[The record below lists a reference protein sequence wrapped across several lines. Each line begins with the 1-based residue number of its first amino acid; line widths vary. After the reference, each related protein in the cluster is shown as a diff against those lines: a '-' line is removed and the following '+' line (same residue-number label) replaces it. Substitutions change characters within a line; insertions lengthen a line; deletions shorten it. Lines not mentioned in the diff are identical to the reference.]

1 MSDGRII
8 IDTEIDN
15 SGLESGLKKTTASA
29 KSQAAKLAAEYK
41 KQGMSASE
49 AFKKAW
55 SEIER
60 DSEVQSSKTA
70 KNWENSTGKINEI
83 AKKGLK
89 AVTGVITV
97 AATTIGAMG
106 TVAIKVGS
114 DFEAGMSKVQA
125 ISGATGKE
133 LEALTEKAKEMGAK
147 TKFSAGE
154 SAQAFQYMAMAGW
167 KTGDMLNGIEG
178 IMNLAA
184 ASGEDLAMVSDI
196 VTDALTA
203 FGLQAKDSAHFADVL
218 AKASSNSNTNVGLM
232 GYTFQYVAPVAGALG
247 YSIEDCA
254 VAIGLMANAGIKGEK
269 SGTALRTL
277 FTNLISP
284 TDTVAGAMKRLGI
297 ETVNTDGTMKP
308 LNELL
313 LEMRGSFAGLT
324 DEQKASEAAALAG
337 KEAMSGLLAIVNAS
351 DEDFNNLTAAIAD
364 SNGAAEEMATIMQ
377 DNLAGKLEQLGGG
390 LETLGL
396 TAYEKFQGP
405 MKEAIDTAI
414 EAVDSLV
421 SSLNDGE
428 LGESVDRIAEGFGNL
443 AESVAEGAEIWL
455 PKILDC
461 LVWIMDNGEQVSG
474 LILAIGSAWASW
486 KVLSSLAAILPV
498 VIGFVSTLFLELA
511 TAPTIMAGVSGAM
524 AMLGGLV
531 TVIIGLISALIAG
544 IVYLWNTNDGF
555 RDAIINA
562 WNAIKDAGKAVWE
575 WLVKF
580 FTEDI
585 PNAWQAMMDW
595 FGSVGDWFVELWEN
609 IKQRFVD
616 GWNSIV
622 AFFTES
628 IPAWWESV
636 KQSFVDGWQ
645 AITNFFT
652 ETIPALIESIFNW
665 FNELPYK
672 IGYALGFALGTIIQ
686 WGIDTWN
693 SFIETCTNIFNT
705 VVEWFSQLPGK
716 IAEFI
721 TTAYNNIVEW
731 GTNTWNKFIE
741 TCTNIFN
748 SVVEWFSKLPGK
760 INEFIT
766 NAYNN
771 IVNWGTN
778 TYNSMV
784 TAVSNS
790 INAVIEWFSKLPGR
804 IWEWLTNT
812 ISKLVTF
819 KNEMKA
825 KAREAGEQFL
835 TTLVNKVK
843 EIPGQIFECG
853 KDIVRGLWNGITSM
867 GSWIANKVSGFF
879 SGIVNGAKKA
889 LGIHSPSRVFRDQ
902 VGKYMAQGVGVGFED
917 ETENIKGDIQKNLSD
932 LTAKMTAT
940 VNYETAKTS
949 SAMTA
954 GVTKSVSNNTVTN
967 NNDNGVTLHIEK
979 FENNTDDDVETLA
992 EEIAF
997 IIKNKGVW
1005 E

>member
-8 IDTEIDN
+8 IDTQIDS
-15 SGLESGLKKTTASA
+15 SGAEKGVSELKKIASAGLKGVGIAISGVATAVGGLS
-29 KSQAAKLAAEYK
+29 LA
-41 KQGMSASE
+41 
-49 AFKKAW
+49 
-55 SEIER
+55 
-60 DSEVQSSKTA
+60 
-70 KNWENSTGKINEI
+70 
-83 AKKGLK
+83 
-89 AVTGVITV
+89 
-97 AATTIGAMG
+97 
-106 TVAIKVGS
+106 AIKVGS
-114 DFEAGMSKVQA
+114 DFEKGMSKVQA
-125 ISGATGKE
+125 ISGATSKE

-524 AMLGGLV
+524 EMLGGPV

-609 IKQRFVD
+609 IKQRFTD

-645 AITNFFT
+645 AITSFFT

-760 INEFIT
+760 ISEFIT

-790 INAVIEWFSKLPGR
+790 INAVINWFKELPGR
-804 IWEWLTNT
+804 VWEWLTNT

-967 NNDNGVTLHIEK
+967 HNDNGVTQNVTIVNPQRTPS
-979 FENNTDDDVETLA
+979 ENARALRKVGKELA
-992 EEIAF
+992 FGQKIY
-997 IIKNKGVW
+997 
-1005 E
+1005 

>member
-8 IDTEIDN
+8 IDTQIDS
-15 SGLESGLKKTTASA
+15 SGAEKGVSELNKVASAGLKGVGVAIAGVATAV
-29 KSQAAKLAAEYK
+29 
-41 KQGMSASE
+41 G
-49 AFKKAW
+49 
-55 SEIER
+55 
-60 DSEVQSSKTA
+60 
-70 KNWENSTGKINEI
+70 
-83 AKKGLK
+83 GLSL
-89 AVTGVITV
+89 T
-97 AATTIGAMG
+97 
-106 TVAIKVGS
+106 AIKVGS
-114 DFEAGMSKVQA
+114 DFEKNMSKVQA

-133 LEALTEKAKEMGAK
+133 LEALTEKAKQMGAK

-461 LVWIMDNGEQVSG
+461 LVWIMDNGDNIVSVLAGIGAG
-474 LILAIGSAWASW
+474 LLAFNVVAIVSNLIGVLNETATAIG
-486 KVLSSLAAILPV
+486 V
-498 VIGFVSTLFLELA
+498 VAKAQKIWNA
-511 TAPTIMAGVSGAM
+511 IMAMSTIGWIVTAI
-524 AMLGGLV
+524 AAVVTALV
-531 TVIIGLISALIAG
+531 V
-544 IVYLWNTNDGF
+544 LWNTNEDF
-555 RDAIINA
+555 RNAVINC

-609 IKQRFVD
+609 IKQRFTD

-645 AITNFFT
+645 AITSFFT

-760 INEFIT
+760 ISEFIT

-790 INAVIEWFSKLPGR
+790 INAVINWFKELPGR
-804 IWEWLTNT
+804 VLEWLTNT

-917 ETENIKGDIQKNLSD
+917 ETENIKGDIQKNLTD

-967 NNDNGVTLHIEK
+967 HNDNGVTFHIEK